1 MRKMV
6 WVWLAL
12 VVIAGCGQGATEG
25 RVEGS
30 IASPVMAKREMAA
43 EDRRQLMAASM
54 APQSAPSAAV
64 DGGNSIATLPNI
76 LNRSVIRTG
85 TLTVRVKNVEKAE
98 RSTSLLTSRVGGYV
112 QGSQSSDLSGENPSI
127 TLELRVPVRQFEAII
142 EQCEALGVR
151 QAKTVSSQDVSGQ
164 LIDLDARVKAL
175 RAEETS
181 YLAMLGKATNLN
193 SVIQLRTHVTELRSM
208 IESIEGQR
216 KDLGNQAAMS
226 SLSLTLQQ
234 ESIPLATTHKD
245 DQWLALTWTDA
256 TNRLFV
262 FGKGVVSVGIYAL
275 LFSPFAV
282 ILGWFVWRL
291 TRRTTSVRLGA

>member
-1 MRKMV
+1 M
-6 WVWLAL
+6 
-12 VVIAGCGQGATEG
+12 
-25 RVEGS
+25 
-30 IASPVMAKREMAA
+30 ASEERM
-43 EDRRQLMAASM
+43 QLTAAST
-54 APQSAPSAAV
+54 APQSGTAQV
-64 DGGNSIATLPNI
+64 DQNSVAILPNVP
-76 LNRSVIRTG
+76 NRSVIRTA

-98 RSTSLLTSRVGGYV
+98 RSTSLLTSQAGGFV
-112 QGSQSSDLSGENPSI
+112 EGSQSTDLAGENPSI
-127 TLELRVPVRQFEAII
+127 TMELRVPVRQFDGTI
-142 EQCEALGVR
+142 QKCEALGVR

-181 YLAMLGKATNLN
+181 YLAMLGKSTNLN
-193 SVIQLRTHVTELRSM
+193 SVIQLRTHITELRST
-208 IESIEGQR
+208 IESIAGQR
-216 KDLGNQAAMS
+216 QALGNQAAMS

-234 ESIPLATTHKD
+234 ESIPLATTQKD

-282 ILGWFVWRL
+282 ILVWFVWRV
-291 TRRTTSVRLGA
+291 TRRTPSAPGGIAVN